1 MPPLSTHIPLPN
13 GNDSSISAIAWQL
26 SVGPIKY
33 QPRCRSGV
41 RAPMPRSET
50 KNLFLK
56 IGVKLY
62 APGKLLPPVG
72 RSLGCRLRASLSAQI
87 QLPRDGGY
95 LEAKT
100 SANSLQSFHE
110 LRGVFNG
117 EAVVREASG
126 TGSQSIALYTKFPLD
141 QINWVPAQFSS
152 QHRVWHIWPGFM
164 AAHTSPIYIQVDKN
178 ELFSSSEAMYMHTLL
193 DGGLTWPDTLSIP
206 ADSSGQVKVSN
217 VKMAQ
222 KSCTTDN
229 ITILNIV

>member
-1 MPPLSTHIPLPN
+1 MPVGGARTYAQIGDQEFVFKNWGKAVRAGKAFATSGSIP
-13 GNDSSISAIAWQL
+13 GL
-26 SVGPIKY
+26 SVEG
-33 QPRCRSGV
+33 QP
-41 RAPMPRSET
+41 
-50 KNLFLK
+50 
-56 IGVKLY
+56 
-62 APGKLLPPVG
+62 
-72 RSLGCRLRASLSAQI
+72 LGAQI

-206 ADSSGQVKVSN
+206 ADSSGQAKVSN